1 MMKRIALF
9 ALPLAIALSA
19 APAQATTWTLDADH
33 STVGFS
39 VKHMMVSDTKGAF
52 DTYTGTIE
60 VDDKDVTKSTV
71 NVEIDAASINTKNK
85 KRDDHLR
92 SPEFFDTA
100 KFPKVTFK
108 STKVEKAKDGGLTV
122 TGNLTMHGVT
132 KPVTLA
138 VAPISAELKD
148 PWGNI
153 HAGTTATAKIN
164 REDFGLKWNAAIENG
179 GVVVG
184 KEVTIE
190 LQVELLKKVPAA
202 AAPAAAAPATKK

>member
-1 MMKRIALF
+1 MLKSLVRF
-9 ALPLAIALSA
+9 ALPAAIAFA
-19 APAQATTWTLDADH
+19 ALPAQATTWTLDPDH

-39 VKHMMVSDTKGAF
+39 VSHMTVTNQKGAF
-52 DTYTGTIE
+52 DTFSGTVE
-60 VDDKDVTKSTV
+60 VDDKDVTKSKV
-71 NVEIDAASINTKNK
+71 NVDIDAASINTKNK

-100 KFPKVTFK
+100 KFPKLTFK
-108 STKVEKAKDGGLTV
+108 STKVEKAKDGGLLV
-122 TGNLTMHGVT
+122 TGDLTIHGVT
-132 KPVTLA
+132 KPTVLT

-164 REDFGLKWNAAIENG
+164 REDFGLKWNAALESG

-190 LQVELLKKVPAA
+190 LQVELLKKVDAP
-202 AAPAAAAPATKK
+202 AAPAKK